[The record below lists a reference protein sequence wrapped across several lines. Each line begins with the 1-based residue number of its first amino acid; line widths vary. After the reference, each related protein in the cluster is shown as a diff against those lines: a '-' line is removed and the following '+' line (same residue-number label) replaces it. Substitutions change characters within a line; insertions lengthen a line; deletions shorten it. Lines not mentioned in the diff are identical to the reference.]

1 MEFESSRSRF
11 GTDSVRKG
19 ALIIS
24 TEYGKPGNS
33 GKNSNTMVQ
42 SDGNFSEKGNTLRGI
57 ETFFLLLPKQPQP
70 ALQALGNKW
79 AQERKG
85 ARRLKQPKFSVPFV
99 WTSSASLE

>member
-42 SDGNFSEKGNTLRGI
+42 SGGNFSEKGNTLRGI
-57 ETFFLLLPKQPQP
+57 ETFFLLLPKQLWP
-70 ALQALGNKW
+70 A
-79 AQERKG
+79 
-85 ARRLKQPKFSVPFV
+85 
-99 WTSSASLE
+99 